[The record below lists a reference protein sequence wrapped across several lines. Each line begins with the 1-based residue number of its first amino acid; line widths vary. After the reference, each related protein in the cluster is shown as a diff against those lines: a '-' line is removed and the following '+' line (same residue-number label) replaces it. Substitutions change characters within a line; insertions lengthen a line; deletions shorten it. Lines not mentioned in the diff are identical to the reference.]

1 MEVCKVGVAAYGDGI
16 ESIRRV
22 VGRVVSGGLVNVL
35 DVLEGQLDQ
44 HHQEDQQ
51 GPMNGGHNIG

>member
-1 MEVCKVGVAAYGDGI
+1 MVG
-16 ESIRRV
+16 ESEEWEEWGVVGRV